1 MRSKNRLEGE
11 SLRRREVFLKT
22 QPPEVE
28 RRQINLRPLKYAVY
42 LILLGLL
49 FYVVFYTPTFKI
61 KEVRIEGVKSIEISD
76 YLKTTLIGK
85 NILFLRPGTYL
96 DDLAEKF
103 PILEEAR
110 MIRGLPA
117 TVRVIVAERRQ
128 QLVWCSDK
136 CFDIDSSGYA
146 YQEIER
152 PNDKIVLVD
161 STRLPIKVGDRVT
174 LPSFIKFFLDTIDAT
189 DKMGLKV
196 TEAQID
202 EVTAYKITFKTS
214 EGWNVIVDSSA
225 SFANQMSALQQVLD
239 KNRSDIK
246 EYVDLRVEGLAF
258 LK

>member
-1 MRSKNRLEGE
+1 MRSKNKLEGE

-28 RRQINLRPLKYAVY
+28 RQINLHPLKYAVY
-42 LILLGLL
+42 LLLLGLL
-49 FYVVFYTPTFKI
+49 FYAVFYTPTFKI
-61 KEVRIEGVKSIEISD
+61 KEVRVEGVKSIEISD

-85 NILFLRPGTYL
+85 NILFLRPGAYL
-96 DDLAEKF
+96 NDLAKKF

-146 YQEIER
+146 YQEVER
-152 PNDKIVLVD
+152 PTDKVALVD

-174 LPSFIKFFLDTIDAT
+174 LPHFIKFFLDTIDET
-189 DKMGLKV
+189 EKMGLKV

-202 EVTAYKITFKTS
+202 EVTAYKITYKTS
-214 EGWNVIVDSSA
+214 EGWNIIVDSSA

-239 KNRSDIK
+239 KNRPDVK